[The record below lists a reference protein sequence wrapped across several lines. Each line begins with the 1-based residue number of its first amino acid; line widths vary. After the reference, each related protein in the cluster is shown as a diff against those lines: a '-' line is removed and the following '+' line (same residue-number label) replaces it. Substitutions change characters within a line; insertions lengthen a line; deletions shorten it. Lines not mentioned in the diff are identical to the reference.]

1 MKELVLNS
9 QNLLLRLYGGNGLIK
24 RINYKLKIHKYY
36 INKLFNDNT
45 YLVDGLIKKMYSLSG
60 IKEDLRQV
68 GLMGLYQAALKFDR
82 SKGVKFTTFATYYIL
97 GEIKKELREN
107 KLIKLNTDVY
117 KISKLIKEGSNI
129 RDLQNMGFS
138 KDNIYLGLTYD
149 DTYLIKIEENKL
161 DYLNN
166 NSKREPFFNKIKD
179 ILPKDLYKIIK
190 YKYLFNFSQSK
201 ISEILKCSQAKISRM
216 ENLAINI
223 LKKNLY

>member
-1 MKELVLNS
+1 MLNS

-129 RDLQNMGFS
+129 KDLQNMG
-138 KDNIYLGLTYD
+138 
-149 DTYLIKIEENKL
+149 
-161 DYLNN
+161 
-166 NSKREPFFNKIKD
+166 KD
-179 ILPKDLYKIIK
+179 ISMFLEPSLTKSCNLDGTYGEAKLVGKDYEGNNMFEYNVVLDCKIMEEDTIK
-190 YKYLFNFSQSK
+190 
-201 ISEILKCSQAKISRM
+201 
-216 ENLAINI
+216 
-223 LKKNLY
+223 

>member
-24 RINYKLKIHKYY
+24 KINYKLKIHKYY

-129 RDLQNMGFS
+129 KDLQNMGFS

-179 ILPKDLYKIIK
+179 ILPKDLYKII
-190 YKYLFNFSQSK
+190 ST
-201 ISEILKCSQAKISRM
+201 ATHR
-216 ENLAINI
+216 
-223 LKKNLY
+223 